1 MSRKQRRVN
10 EKKRQQSEV
19 RSLPPAQKQSDISL
33 TRGAFLFLLGVVL
46 TCFTLTTVDGLRL
59 SSESPAPTAA
69 ASRNDS
75 CRTVWQLLALPD
87 DELEQVDIVELNL
100 AVAREIPGKENLDIT
115 KYQRIVNQWTGEIKS
130 RIPANQQAF
139 YRTPNEWQ
147 NDIRFFR
154 LTQVAGYLNEVADID
169 YIEDQKKVTEIRYT
183 DPADLFLDG
192 LIDEREG
199 TCGNMPALHVAICRR
214 LGWPV
219 SLASVA
225 AHSVCRYDDGE
236 VVYNIETTDTDH
248 GGMVA
253 AATDEQLLTR
263 FNLPPRAT
271 TQGSDLKR
279 MTARQMLG
287 FFISL
292 RARHFADTDRTDL
305 ADRDYALARSLIPD
319 HRRTYMASMDAA
331 LKTGH
336 RLFELREV
344 GHPLGLSQHLNRV
357 FARES
362 SDNGNNSIASF
373 SGIDDIER
381 MNQVNR
387 ANQQRLMRSFTDPAA
402 IGQPQESGFARQP
415 YDVQGP
421 PGWGQK

>member
-1 MSRKQRRVN
+1 MKRGHELTKHRKILVM
-10 EKKRQQSEV
+10 
-19 RSLPPAQKQSDISL
+19 
-33 TRGAFLFLLGVVL
+33 
-46 TCFTLTTVDGLRL
+46 C
-59 SSESPAPTAA
+59 
-69 ASRNDS
+69 
-75 CRTVWQLLALPD
+75 
-87 DELEQVDIVELNL
+87 
-100 AVAREIPGKENLDIT
+100 
-115 KYQRIVNQWTGEIKS
+115 
-130 RIPANQQAF
+130 
-139 YRTPNEWQ
+139 
-147 NDIRFFR
+147 
-154 LTQVAGYLNEVADID
+154 
-169 YIEDQKKVTEIRYT
+169 
-183 DPADLFLDG
+183 G

-219 SLASVA
+219 SLATVA
-225 AHSVCRYDDGE
+225 VHSVCRYDDGE

-279 MTARQMLG
+279 MTAREMLG

-292 RARHFADTDRTDL
+292 RARHFADTDRMDL
-305 ADRDYALARSLIPD
+305 ADRDYALARSLLPN
-319 HRRTYMASMDAA
+319 HRRTYLASMDTV
-331 LKTGH
+331 LTTGH
-336 RLFELREV
+336 RLFEPQEV
-344 GHPLGLSQHLNRV
+344 GHPFGLSQHLNRV

-362 SDNGNNSIASF
+362 SGDRNSRMAVL

-387 ANQQRLMRSFTDPAA
+387 ANQQRLREMFISPAEY
-402 IGQPQESGFARQP
+402 GQLRNGVHR
-415 YDVQGP
+415 P